1 MDVSVVDREEF
12 ERSRNALASIRRSEI
27 ITMDDAMYRLEGF
40 YTNTIIL
47 KYGEYR
53 EKLLTS
59 KRRLEKLSRL
69 DNEVLEMEDELK
81 ADAAALN
88 KKEFIE
94 RLNNC
99 EKKLDRDR
107 EVVIKLKIEMKN
119 SEDCIN
125 GLVVGFANFVLDNY
139 RKVAPG
145 QGNELVIDVVD
156 RLAMGEAYQ
165 DEMRTQFTES
175 ILDEIALRVNDN
187 ADLAKKI
194 DDVRTRDSIY
204 VNKILRSRQT

>member
-27 ITMDDAMYRLEGF
+27 ITIDDAMYRLEGF

-53 EKLLTS
+53 ERILTS
-59 KRRLEKLSRL
+59 KRRLNKLSRL

-81 ADAAALN
+81 ADAAVLS

-94 RLNNC
+94 KLNNC
-99 EKKLDRDR
+99 EEKLDRDR
-107 EVVIKLKIEMKN
+107 EIVIRLKSEVK
-119 SEDCIN
+119 SAEDCIN
-125 GLVVGFANFVLDNY
+125 GLVVSFANFVFDNY
-139 RKVAPG
+139 RRVAFG
-145 QGNELVIDVVD
+145 QGDELVLDVVD
-156 RLAMGEAYQ
+156 RLALGEAYQ
-165 DEMRTQFTES
+165 DEMRMQFTES

-187 ADLAKKI
+187 AELTKKVN
-194 DDVRTRDSIY
+194 DVRTRDSIY
-204 VNKILRSRQT
+204 VDKILRSRQT

>member
-12 ERSRNALASIRRSEI
+12 ERSRTALASIRRSEI

-145 QGNELVIDVVD
+145 QGNEFVIDVVD

>member
-27 ITMDDAMYRLEGF
+27 ITIDDAMYRLEGF

-53 EKLLTS
+53 EKLLAS

-99 EKKLDRDR
+99 EEKLDRDR
-107 EVVIKLKIEMKN
+107 ELVMKLKAEMKN
-119 SEDCIN
+119 SGNCIN

-165 DEMRTQFTES
+165 DEMRMQFTES

>member
-12 ERSRNALASIRRSEI
+12 ERSRTALASIRRSEI

-53 EKLLTS
+53 EKLLAS

>member
-27 ITMDDAMYRLEGF
+27 ITIDDAMYRLEGF

-81 ADAAALN
+81 ADAAVLS

-99 EKKLDRDR
+99 EEKLDRDR
-107 EVVIKLKIEMKN
+107 ELVMKLKAEMKN
-119 SEDCIN
+119 SGNCIN

-156 RLAMGEAYQ
+156 RLALGEAYQ
-165 DEMRTQFTES
+165 DEMRMQFTES

>member
-145 QGNELVIDVVD
+145 QGNEFVIDVVD

>member
-12 ERSRNALASIRRSEI
+12 ERSRTALASIRRSEI

-40 YTNTIIL
+40 YTNTLIL

-53 EKLLTS
+53 EKLLAS

-69 DNEVLEMEDELK
+69 DNEVLEMKDELK

-145 QGNELVIDVVD
+145 QGNEFVIDVVD